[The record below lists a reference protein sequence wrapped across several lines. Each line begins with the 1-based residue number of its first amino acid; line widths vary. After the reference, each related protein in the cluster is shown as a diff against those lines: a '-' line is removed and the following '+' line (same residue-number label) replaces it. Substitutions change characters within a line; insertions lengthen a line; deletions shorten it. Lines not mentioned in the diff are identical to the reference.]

1 MSAGAWGWPPLTRRC
16 VAVLRRNFLVWRKTA
31 LTTVLGDVLDPVVA
45 LLALGFGLGAL
56 LPGIEGV
63 PYVTFLSAGSMCV
76 GALYGATFEATY
88 NAFSRLHVQRTWDA
102 MLSTPLDLDDVV
114 WAEILWAAA
123 KALKSGIA
131 ILLVVV
137 ALDIARAPTLLWVPP
152 VLALAGLA
160 FASMAL
166 VVSALARGYEFFMY
180 YFTLG
185 VTPMVFP
192 VGVLPR
198 LAIAGRAGRPAAVAA
213 RGPGGQ
219 PDPAAHAGAGAARL
233 VGRRG
238 ATGRDG
244 RAGHLAGGGA
254 DAAPA
259 AALNGARMTGAART
273 SNMFRGPA
281 WAVLRYSRRTSW
293 SRMRC

>member
-1 MSAGAWGWPPLTRRC
+1 
-16 VAVLRRNFLVWRKTA
+16 
-31 LTTVLGDVLDPVVA
+31 
-45 LLALGFGLGAL
+45 
-56 LPGIEGV
+56 
-63 PYVTFLSAGSMCV
+63 
-76 GALYGATFEATY
+76 
-88 NAFSRLHVQRTWDA
+88 

-185 VTPMVFP
+185 VTPMVFLSGCSSP
-192 VGVLPR
+192 PR
-198 LAIAGRAGRPAAVAA
+198 NCRPRWPA
-213 RGPGGQ
+213 RCSGCPW
-219 PDPAAHAGAGAARL
+219 P
-233 VGRRG
+233 RRS
-238 ATGRDG
+238 T
-244 RAGHLAGGGA
+244 
-254 DAAPA
+254 
-259 AALNGARMTGAART
+259 
-273 SNMFRGPA
+273 
-281 WAVLRYSRRTSW
+281 
-293 SRMRC
+293 